1 MVKIPARISKMNDYN
16 FSMYIAE
23 GEDGSPLIVMQVEGL
38 EDMKEAEI
46 VAEEIFAVINGSEGE
61 EVH

>member
-1 MVKIPARISKMNDYN
+1 MNDYN